1 MWLWCTGPPTLAA
14 PRAPTAASATPHP
27 TPPSCPPPDPTPHTS
42 LPPPPAPADASGAPV
57 PGKYDLVTNVVQ
69 EGKAGEGVY
78 REYIHRKVGAAL
90 LSFLLL
96 SGYSFRF

>member
-1 MWLWCTGPPTLAA
+1 M
-14 PRAPTAASATPHP
+14 
-27 TPPSCPPPDPTPHTS
+27 
-42 LPPPPAPADASGAPV
+42 